1 MADNLTSELKLEGK
15 IFFVQKNEKDEVVS
29 QEELDG
35 EICLKLL
42 LAVLDDANDYPLLK
56 RLFEVAQ
63 SS

>member
-15 IFFVQKNEKDEVVS
+15 IFFVQKNEKNEVVS